1 MTRGNRPWVCK
12 AGPPQT
18 QRQVQAEPCGGVCGG
33 GQKTGRPGE
42 GAGRQPGE
50 GQLWIGTTPTF
61 TPALPAVDTLLS
73 VKAPCPER

>member
-1 MTRGNRPWVCK
+1 MTRGNRPWVCE

-18 QRQVQAEPCGGVCGG
+18 KRQVQAEPRGGACGG
-33 GQKTGRPGE
+33 GQER
-42 GAGRQPGE
+42 GAGRQPAE